1 MGIPVTTLQVQNPLP
16 LGEVTLLP
24 RAATGRPEIEM
35 ARAMAAALGP
45 VEAESPSEALKALRQ
60 AFPHAPLNVR
70 VAALDEMI
78 ERRRRQ
84 FDS

>member
-1 MGIPVTTLQVQNPLP
+1 MGIPVTTLHVRNPLP

-24 RAATGRPEIEM
+24 RAATGRSEIDM
-35 ARAMAAALGP
+35 ARAMAAALGD
-45 VEAESPSEALKALRQ
+45 VEADSPSEALKALRQ